1 MRFVARRNERSE
13 LLEAAPVADGETY
26 LRHMT
31 GFVESFVLPA
41 RRERWLYLLTER
53 PKRLARDSHKLR
65 NDLDYRWCGTLGG
78 GGDPEIRQDGVYYEF
93 VGEPRVL
100 SAAEADR
107 IGSGQDAIFSV
118 VPGRWAVFFFH
129 EFQSWLCRC

>member
-1 MRFVARRNERSE
+1 VARRDERYA
-13 LLEAAPVADGETY
+13 LLEAAPIADEETY

-53 PKRLARDSHKLR
+53 PKRIARDSHKLR
-65 NDLDYRWCGTLGG
+65 NDLDYRRCSTLGG
-78 GGDPEIRQDGVYYEF
+78 DGDPEINQDGVYYEF
-93 VGEPRVL
+93 VEEPRLL
-100 SAAEADR
+100 SPAEADR

-118 VPGRWAVFFFH
+118 VPGRLAVFFFH
-129 EFQSWLCRC
+129 EFQSWLCRS